1 MGLDIHL
8 EADSRLATSEIARI
22 LEKIGA
28 HNIEL
33 TERSVD
39 AYFESG
45 LSVSATKSSD
55 AAIYAEEAKGLSFP
69 VATRCYFRVKGPE
82 PEGLSPLRD
91 LELFLRRIS
100 AECEA
105 HFLVSFQY
113 ESLMYWRDGSGLHV
127 A

>member
-8 EADSRLATSEIARI
+8 EADSRLSTTKIASA
-22 LEKIGA
+22 LEKVGA

-33 TERSVD
+33 TAQSAD
-39 AYFESG
+39 GYFESG
-45 LSVSATKSSD
+45 LSVTATKSSD
-55 AAIYAEEAKGLSFP
+55 AAIYSEETKGLSFP
-69 VATRCYFRVKGPE
+69 VAMRCYFRVKGPE

-91 LELFLRRIS
+91 LELFLRHVA

-113 ESLMYWRDGSGLHV
+113 ESLMYWRDGGGLHV